1 VNGTELCKCADPCCL
16 SPDFG
21 LVRLELLATDNRSLE
36 LLATDN
42 RSLEL
47 RATDNRSLELLAIDN
62 RALDRQSGP

>member
-1 VNGTELCKCADPCCL
+1 MTSLSPVNETNGIVNGTELCKCAGPCCL

-42 RSLEL
+42 R
-47 RATDNRSLELLAIDN
+47 TLELL
-62 RALDRQSGP
+62 